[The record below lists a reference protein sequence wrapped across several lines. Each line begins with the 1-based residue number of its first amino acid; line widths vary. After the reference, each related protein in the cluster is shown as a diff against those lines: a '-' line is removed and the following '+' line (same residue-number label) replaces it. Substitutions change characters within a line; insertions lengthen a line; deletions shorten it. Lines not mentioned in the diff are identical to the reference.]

1 MTAAASARAARQ
13 PARPV
18 WVTVAVAGGFGLFY
32 AFVVWSAVDLLV
44 RQASGPL
51 GLSAL
56 GWFVHALPIV
66 FPLVAFGI
74 AFALG
79 WRRPTG
85 AFALI
90 LLTGLALSA
99 VFWVNILSYALTS
112 YALYG
117 G

>member
-1 MTAAASARAARQ
+1 MSTAASARPRL
-13 PARPV
+13 RPV
-18 WVTVAVAGGFGLFY
+18 WLTAIVAGGFGLFY
-32 AFVVWSAVDLLV
+32 AFLVWSAVDLLI
-44 RQASGPL
+44 RQATGPL
-51 GLSAL
+51 GLSGL
-56 GWFVHALPIV
+56 GVFVHVLPIA
-66 FPLVAFGI
+66 FPILAFAV

-79 WRRPTG
+79 WRRSTG

-99 VFWVNILSYALTS
+99 VFWVNILSYAVTS